1 MAVKIERGGVE
12 HATAAKGN
20 GIPGAERKHHDR
32 KRSVLIIVV
41 GSASGQG
48 AGEGDMTAMMEEGR
62 RGRAVT
68 RAYLEAKLWFIEILR
83 GVEWI

>member
-1 MAVKIERGGVE
+1 MRGEINVAVRALTKPRWQCRLRGGGIE

-20 GIPGAERKHHDR
+20 GIPRAERKHHDR

-48 AGEGDMTAMMEEGR
+48 AGEGNMTAMEEGR
-62 RGRAVT
+62 RG
-68 RAYLEAKLWFIEILR
+68 
-83 GVEWI
+83 